1 MLFLDPLIPGHFRG
15 LIFRVFHLPKPT
27 LLPIPSD
34 VKRERRTRRCRNSE
48 MSFPCSSRASPS
60 RLFTSRARFIRRLTP
75 VYVYGRAAH
84 GRRRRGRRCNR
95 RASECFF
102 FFSFL
107 LLEDPSLV
115 LVEEEFRSRG
125 RRRKRKSSNENERER
140 EREKGKRERKGEEG
154 RKRERE
160 RKRQKQGE
168 GKEGPGV
175 PRAGLL
181 AS

>member
-1 MLFLDPLIPGHFRG
+1 MDATQYCFRANKCLDISFKWPSRRRIPADFSHDAPFSRG
-15 LIFRVFHLPKPT
+15 SADTESIFPRGRGREEERVRESALLGSVNPGTFPRINLPRFPPPETT
-27 LLPIPSD
+27 LLPIPAD

-102 FFSFL
+102 FFLS
-107 LLEDPSLV
+107 S
-115 LVEEEFRSRG
+115 SRG
-125 RRRKRKSSNENERER
+125 SFTRSC
-140 EREKGKRERKGEEG
+140 
-154 RKRERE
+154 
-160 RKRQKQGE
+160 
-168 GKEGPGV
+168 
-175 PRAGLL
+175 
-181 AS
+181 

>member
-1 MLFLDPLIPGHFRG
+1 MAIAQKNPRRLFTRRAVLAVLPIPRAFSREGEGREEE
-15 LIFRVFHLPKPT
+15 RVRESALLGSVNPGTFPRINLPRFPPPETT

-102 FFSFL
+102 FPFFFSRILHSFL
-107 LLEDPSLV
+107 LK
-115 LVEEEFRSRG
+115 RSFVHVVD
-125 RRRKRKSSNENERER
+125 EERER
-140 EREKGKRERKGEEG
+140 VVTRMREKE
-154 RKRERE
+154 
-160 RKRQKQGE
+160 
-168 GKEGPGV
+168 
-175 PRAGLL
+175 
-181 AS
+181 